1 MPSTKFASHS
11 HSSSNDMTL
20 VSNSPSWWPFINSYR
35 IYSYFAVAASVGMIY
50 DWALTFGQEFE
61 LVWKQRWSLMTVLYL
76 SARYLG
82 ISYAVITILFSV
94 PTIPVT
100 DAVSLIMYLVLNWT
114 NVVVTAILGVIM
126 VTRLYAM
133 YQRSRNVLI
142 FLIIAFL
149 AVNIFDVAIFAT
161 TMWHISSEE
170 LILSGNYQ
178 CTAGSEGDAVLL
190 VSVAWIIT
198 TVWEVLAL
206 CLAVWVAVKHFRELR
221 RHSAGGIIGDSFM
234 VLIKSH
240 AVYFA
245 SLVAVSCFNLGA
257 LSPTISNISSL
268 ETQIYIGSSQIFVVV
283 QSFVLGPRLILSVR
297 EHHAKRVADNDAA
310 IGMTSLAFQERVHVS
325 TSSSV

>member
-1 MPSTKFASHS
+1 M
-11 HSSSNDMTL
+11 
-20 VSNSPSWWPFINSYR
+20 
-35 IYSYFAVAASVGMIY
+35 
-50 DWALTFGQEFE
+50 
-61 LVWKQRWSLMTVLYL
+61 
-76 SARYLG
+76 
-82 ISYAVITILFSV
+82 
-94 PTIPVT
+94 T
-100 DAVSLIMYLVLNWT
+100 DAGCLAMYLVLNWT
-114 NVVVTAILGVIM
+114 NVIVTAILGAIM

-142 FLIIAFL
+142 FLIITFL
-149 AVNIFDVAIFAT
+149 VVNIFDGVIFAT

-178 CTAGSEGDAVLL
+178 CTAGSEGDSLLL

-206 CLAVWVAVKHFRELR
+206 CLAIWITVKHLRELR
-221 RHSAGGIIGDSFM
+221 QHSAGGIIGDSFT

-245 SLVAVSCFNLGA
+245 SLVAVSCFNLGG
-257 LSPTISNISSL
+257 LSPTLADTSSL

-297 EHHAKRVADNDAA
+297 EHHARRVADNDAE
-310 IGMTSLAFQERVHVS
+310 IGMNSIAFQERVHVS